1 MKTFKE
7 NFLPAA
13 AAAVQPLLMGCCSG
27 LPNFGIN
34 IVFNRY
40 TVFGE
45 GKLSNYKIV
54 TTKVKAKIR
63 KIITI
68 VICKTFTDDSM
79 IDWRFY

>member
-40 TVFGE
+40 TIFGE

-54 TTKVKAKIR
+54 TTIENLSLAKV
-63 KIITI
+63 
-68 VICKTFTDDSM
+68 
-79 IDWRFY
+79 

>member
-54 TTKVKAKIR
+54 TTIENLSLAKV
-63 KIITI
+63 
-68 VICKTFTDDSM
+68 
-79 IDWRFY
+79 

>member
-45 GKLSNYKIV
+45 GKLSNYKILS
-54 TTKVKAKIR
+54 TIENLSLTKI
-63 KIITI
+63 
-68 VICKTFTDDSM
+68 
-79 IDWRFY
+79 

>member
-34 IVFNRY
+34 IVFNRC
-40 TVFGE
+40 TILGE
-45 GKLSNYKIV
+45 GKLSNYKILS
-54 TTKVKAKIR
+54 TIENLSLRKV
-63 KIITI
+63 
-68 VICKTFTDDSM
+68 
-79 IDWRFY
+79 

>member
-7 NFLPAA
+7 NFFPAA

-27 LPNFGIN
+27 FPNFGIN

-45 GKLSNYKIV
+45 GKLSNYYKIV
-54 TTKVKAKIR
+54 TTIENLSLAKV
-63 KIITI
+63 
-68 VICKTFTDDSM
+68 
-79 IDWRFY
+79 

>member
-45 GKLSNYKIV
+45 GKLTNYKIV
-54 TTKVKAKIR
+54 TTIENLSLAKV
-63 KIITI
+63 
-68 VICKTFTDDSM
+68 
-79 IDWRFY
+79 

>member
-7 NFLPAA
+7 NFFPAA

-27 LPNFGIN
+27 FPNFGIN

-54 TTKVKAKIR
+54 TTIENLSLAKV
-63 KIITI
+63 
-68 VICKTFTDDSM
+68 
-79 IDWRFY
+79 

>member
-13 AAAVQPLLMGCCSG
+13 AAAVQPLLMGGCSG
-27 LPNFGIN
+27 FPNFGIN

-54 TTKVKAKIR
+54 TTIENLSLAKV
-63 KIITI
+63 
-68 VICKTFTDDSM
+68 
-79 IDWRFY
+79 